1 MTTYTITLS
10 AAEDK
15 ALKSVAL
22 SAQDWID
29 NAVHERCRIAMD
41 EIVNAE
47 VQRKLAAGQPIT
59 GSKDDIVMA
68 ANIESAAERQA
79 RMQAELEAEQQ
90 ARLEAEQAA
99 NQGA

>member
-15 ALKSVAL
+15 ALHAVAV

-29 NAVHERCRIAMD
+29 NAVHERCRVAID

-47 VQRKLAAGQPIT
+47 VQRKLAAGQSIT
-59 GSKDDIVMA
+59 GSKDDIVLA

-79 RMQAELEAEQQ
+79 RLDAEQA
-90 ARLEAEQAA
+90 ARLEAEQ
-99 NQGA
+99 GA

>member
-15 ALKSVAL
+15 ALKSVAI

-29 NAVHERCRIAMD
+29 NAVHERCRLAID

-47 VQRKLAAGQPIT
+47 VQRKLAAGESIT
-59 GSKDDIVMA
+59 GSKEDIVNA
-68 ANIESAAERQA
+68 ADVESAAERQA
-79 RMQAELEAEQQ
+79 RISAEAQ
-90 ARLEAEQAA
+90 ARIEAEQA
-99 NQGA
+99 

>member
-15 ALKSVAL
+15 ALKSVAF

-29 NAVHERCRIAMD
+29 NAVHERCRIAIE
-41 EIVNAE
+41 EIVTAE
-47 VQRKLAAGQPIT
+47 VQRKLAAGQPIA
-59 GSKDDIVMA
+59 GSKDDIVLA

-79 RMQAELEAEQQ
+79 RLD
-90 ARLEAEQAA
+90 AEQAA
-99 NQGA
+99 SQGA

>member
-10 AAEDK
+10 NAEDK
-15 ALKSVAL
+15 ALKSVAV

-29 NAVHERCRIAMD
+29 NAVHERCRLAID

-47 VQRKLAAGQPIT
+47 VQRKLAASEPIT

-79 RMQAELEAEQQ
+79 RLEAE
-90 ARLEAEQAA
+90 RAA

>member
-1 MTTYTITLS
+1 MATYTITLS

-29 NAVHERCRIAMD
+29 NAVHERCRIAIE

-47 VQRKLAAGQPIT
+47 VQRKLAAGESIT
-59 GSKDDIVMA
+59 GSKDDIVLA
-68 ANIESAAERQA
+68 ANVESAAERQA
-79 RMQAELEAEQQ
+79 RLDAELKARAVAEQ
-90 ARLEAEQAA
+90 
-99 NQGA
+99 GA